1 MPAKHLEA
9 NVRQEPGVAVI
20 DLSGEI
26 NGFAQE
32 ALDAAY
38 AEAESNDPEAILLN
52 FEGVDYINSTGIAL
66 IVGLLARARA
76 SRRRL
81 LACNL
86 SEHYM
91 EIFDITRL
99 SDFMS
104 VFPDEES
111 AIGEASVP

>member
-1 MPAKHLEA
+1 
-9 NVRQEPGVAVI
+9 
-20 DLSGEI
+20 
-26 NGFAQE
+26 
-32 ALDAAY
+32 
-38 AEAESNDPEAILLN
+38 
-52 FEGVDYINSTGIAL
+52 
-66 IVGLLARARA
+66 VGLLARARA
-76 SRRRL
+76 SKRRL

-111 AIGEASVP
+111 AISEASVS

>member
-9 NVRQEPGVAVI
+9 AVRQEPGIAVI
-20 DLSGEI
+20 DLTGEI

-38 AEAESNDPEAILLN
+38 AEAEAKNPEAILLN
-52 FEGVDYINSTGIAL
+52 FEDVDYINSTGIAL

-76 SRRRL
+76 SKRRL

-86 SEHYM
+86 SEHYV
-91 EIFDITRL
+91 EIFNITRL
-99 SDFMS
+99 SDFIS
-104 VFPDEES
+104 VLPDEES
-111 AIGEASVP
+111 AIADASVS

>member
-1 MPAKHLEA
+1 MPTKHLEA
-9 NVRQEPGVAVI
+9 TVRQEPSIVVI
-20 DLSGEI
+20 DLTGEI

-38 AEAESNDPEAILLN
+38 AEAESNDPGTILLN

-76 SRRRL
+76 SRRNL

-86 SEHYM
+86 SEHYV
-91 EIFDITRL
+91 EIFNVTRL
-99 SDFMS
+99 SDFIS
-104 VFPDEES
+104 VLPDEKS
-111 AIGEASVP
+111 AIAKASVS

>member
-1 MPAKHLEA
+1 MPAKQLEA
-9 NVRQEPGVAVI
+9 NVRQKPGVAVI

-26 NGFAQE
+26 NDLAQE
-32 ALDAAY
+32 ALDAACV
-38 AEAESNDPEAILLN
+38 EAESNDPEAILLN

-66 IVGLLARARA
+66 IVGLLARTRA

-86 SEHYM
+86 SEHYAM
-91 EIFDITRL
+91 IFDITRL
-99 SDFMS
+99 SDLIR

-111 AIGEASVP
+111 AMTGTSLP